1 MTEGE
6 PDAVRQRA
14 VAQPMRADGFA
25 PFSFSCG
32 GRKLAEAACA
42 GEGGAK
48 WCETFR
54 GEHLARARI
63 AATPR
68 NHFEETDG
76 SIDPA
81 RRRDDTD
88 FDSACAVAAEA
99 DAKRCAALAHFR
111 AKTHVGGDFV
121 EAEASAAVDGD
132 RDFGRDRCA
141 ERSAHKRSA
150 QIAGERA
157 RVEHLFRI
165 ESGERVAENGNAVR
179 RRNLQRADRRREARR

>member
-1 MTEGE
+1 
-6 PDAVRQRA
+6 
-14 VAQPMRADGFA
+14 MRANGSPRFLSRA
-25 PFSFSCG
+25 GEGSSQ
-32 GRKLAEAACA
+32 KLACA

-48 WCETFR
+48 GRETFR

-68 NHFEETDG
+68 HHFEETDG

-88 FDSACAVAAEA
+88 FDSACAVAADA

-121 EAEASAAVDGD
+121 EAETSAAVKGD

-141 ERSAHKRSA
+141 ERSAHQRSA